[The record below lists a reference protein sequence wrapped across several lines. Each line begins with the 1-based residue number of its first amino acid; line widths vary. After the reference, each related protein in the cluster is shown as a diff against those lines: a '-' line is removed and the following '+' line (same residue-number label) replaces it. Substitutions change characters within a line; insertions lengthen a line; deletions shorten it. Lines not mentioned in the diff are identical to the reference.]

1 MMASVGEARATSH
14 LELQVTRAELERTVV
29 AVIERCRDPVEQAL
43 RDVRVEPRNID
54 RVVFV
59 G

>member
-14 LELQVTRAELERTVV
+14 LELQVTRAELERTVL
-29 AVIERCRDPVEQAL
+29 AVIERCPVEQAL